1 MVYYFKTKISKDKKY
16 IVVIDKP
23 TFKEVDLIGTK
34 VGVRNQ
40 SIRFGVISNDLNLIN
55 QKFKINDEILGYIF
69 SNELIDGYDNLFKLT
84 KE

>member
-1 MVYYFKTKISKDKKY
+1 MVYYFKTKISKNKKY

-40 SIRFGVISNDLNLIN
+40 SIRFV
-55 QKFKINDEILGYIF
+55 
-69 SNELIDGYDNLFKLT
+69 
-84 KE
+84 